1 MTYLRH
7 PGGITLASSS
17 EFRSERN
24 SGAVL
29 ASFANPA
36 DPVVRY
42 LSPSAPSSPLVLNV
56 LYREWT
62 GESMKPGTTDQI
74 KVGRVTNNHDLESEG
89 RAEKL
94 SGKVHKKI
102 AHIEKILE

>member
-1 MTYLRH
+1 
-7 PGGITLASSS
+7 
-17 EFRSERN
+17 
-24 SGAVL
+24 
-29 ASFANPA
+29 
-36 DPVVRY
+36 
-42 LSPSAPSSPLVLNV
+42 
-56 LYREWT
+56 
-62 GESMKPGTTDQI
+62 MKPGTTDQI